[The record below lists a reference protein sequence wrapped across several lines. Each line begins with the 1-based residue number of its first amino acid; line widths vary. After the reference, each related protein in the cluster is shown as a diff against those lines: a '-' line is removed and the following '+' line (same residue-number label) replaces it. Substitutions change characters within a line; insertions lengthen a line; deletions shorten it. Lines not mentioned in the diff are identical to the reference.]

1 MDPERDSRLNVVFC
15 HSFFS
20 LGAGTSSPRRLV
32 ETAKKF
38 GYTHIALIDEAC
50 MGGAVELM
58 EACQE
63 HGLRPILGQTLQV
76 QVELLG
82 QTLTG
87 AVVVLCQDRAG
98 YAQLNDLITLQNEQ
112 GHVQPV
118 QLQPFE
124 VLTGGRRGLLGGLLL
139 QGDFHRA
146 RLWLQ
151 HLKGLVDGHLFL
163 QLWHDLCHGD
173 DRMAQR
179 MVQLAREE
187 GLPCVAAPEIRY
199 ASEDQWPLYDAL
211 VCARLGTQIDQP
223 HELRPVNGAQC
234 IQPWEHF
241 LQRLP
246 YPEAIWTA
254 NRLAQMCSFDLLPD
268 RLTPADASLPPN
280 FSPHLYLMMRAY
292 QGLEERYPP
301 QLLTQADQRLTYEL
315 GIVRQHGLEN
325 FFLLATEVSD
335 YCRENGI
342 LAAGRGSAAGSVL
355 CFVLGITQV
364 DPIKHGLLFER
375 FLHGEKKAMPD
386 VDIDI
391 SSSRRRE
398 VLAWVE
404 KRFGEVGKEAMVC
417 NRITYRLPSAVQDL
431 ARALG
436 LPQQQAADLT
446 KRLGRDFRHLRPG
459 DAQKAAMIFDEVLGN
474 APAKTVL
481 LDILSRMERGFVR
494 HLAPHSGG
502 VVLSRE
508 PLSHYSP
515 LRTSSGG
522 IRTLEFDKNDIET
535 LGLIKLDLLGLR
547 MFSAIENAL
556 AEIERVEGKRL
567 DPARLPDHP
576 KVWWRISRG
585 DNIGAFQIES
595 PGQMQLSA
603 RNQPRNLTELAHQ
616 VALFRPGPIQ
626 SNTVHPYLRRK
637 AGKEKVPHLHPSITP
652 ILQGTYGTVL
662 YQEQV
667 LRICVHFAG
676 LGWLQAD
683 RYRKKLSAWEDETE
697 LASLKVQ
704 FVEQA
709 VTTHAGSDHPV
720 SPDLAEQVFSM
731 IAAFRGYGFAES
743 HAVAFAQHAYVSAY
757 LKEFFSAAYFVGILN
772 HEPGMYSRQT
782 ITQECLKRGV
792 EVLSLDINQSQV
804 LFQVEVKKGLW
815 GKPVQGIRFGLSGV
829 KGLQEDSPAR
839 IVLERTRGLFAS
851 LQDFYTRVSLQ
862 SSEYEALVLGG
873 AFDLLLSRRDALYQ
887 LKTLQGATRG
897 GGGAL
902 FLPEVA
908 TPALVPLTERESH
921 LLDMQ
926 FKRASESGR
935 HIMDLYRTELQS
947 LEVLP
952 LRVLNDGDRVRTA
965 GWVISKQRPPS
976 ARGVAFFALEDGPVR
991 AQVIISPELWEKE
1004 RVLLRDVQLLIVEG
1018 RVQASGVNVALV
1030 AESLWCLVRRPQLV
1044 SQKS

>member
-1 MDPERDSRLNVVFC
+1 M
-15 HSFFS
+15 
-20 LGAGTSSPRRLV
+20 
-32 ETAKKF
+32 
-38 GYTHIALIDEAC
+38 
-50 MGGAVELM
+50 
-58 EACQE
+58 
-63 HGLRPILGQTLQV
+63 
-76 QVELLG
+76 
-82 QTLTG
+82 
-87 AVVVLCQDRAG
+87 
-98 YAQLNDLITLQNEQ
+98 
-112 GHVQPV
+112 
-118 QLQPFE
+118 
-124 VLTGGRRGLLGGLLL
+124 
-139 QGDFHRA
+139 
-146 RLWLQ
+146 
-151 HLKGLVDGHLFL
+151 
-163 QLWHDLCHGD
+163 
-173 DRMAQR
+173 
-179 MVQLAREE
+179 
-187 GLPCVAAPEIRY
+187 AAPEVRY
-199 ASEDQWPLYDAL
+199 ASEEQWPLYDAL
-211 VCARLGTQIDQP
+211 VCARLGIGIDQP

-234 IQPWEHF
+234 IQPWEHY
-241 LQRLP
+241 LQRMP
-246 YPEAIWTA
+246 YPQAVWNA
-254 NRLAQMCSFDLLPD
+254 NRLAQQCSFNLLPD
-268 RLTPADASLPPN
+268 RLTPADAFLPPN

-292 QGLEERYPP
+292 QGLEQKYPP
-301 QLLTQADQRLTYEL
+301 GLLKQADLRLTYEL

-355 CFVLGITQV
+355 CYALGITQV
-364 DPIKHGLLFER
+364 DPIQHSLLFER

-404 KRFGEVGKEAMVC
+404 KRFGEQGREAMVC

-436 LPQQQAADLT
+436 LPPQQASDLT
-446 KRLGRDFRHLRPG
+446 KALGRDFRHLRPH
-459 DAQKAAMIFDEVLGN
+459 DARKASVVFDEVLKN
-474 APAKTVL
+474 APAKEVL

-522 IRTLEFDKNDIET
+522 IRTLEFDKNDVET

-547 MFSAIENAL
+547 MLSAIENAL
-556 AEIERVEGKRL
+556 SEIERVEGKRL

-585 DNIGAFQIES
+585 DNLGAFQIES

-637 AGKEKVPHLHPSITP
+637 SGKEKVPILHPSITP

-676 LGWLQAD
+676 LSWLQAD
-683 RYRKKLSAWEDETE
+683 RYRKKLSAWEDEAE
-697 LASLKVQ
+697 LAVLKAQ

-709 VTTHAGSDHPV
+709 SATHAGAEHPV
-720 SPDLAEQVFSM
+720 GAELAEQVFEM

-743 HAVAFAQHAYVSAY
+743 HAFAFAQHTYVSAY
-757 LKEFFSAAYFVGILN
+757 LKEFHPAAYFTGILN

-782 ITQECLKRGV
+782 LTQECLKRGV
-792 EVLSLDINQSQV
+792 EVLPLDINQSQA

-829 KGLQEDSPAR
+829 RGLQGDSPAR
-839 IVLERTRGLFAS
+839 IVLERTRGPFTS
-851 LQDFYTRVSLQ
+851 LQDFYTRVSLA
-862 SSEYEALVLGG
+862 SSEYEALGLGG
-873 AFDLLLSRRDALYQ
+873 AFDGLLSRRDALYQ

-897 GGGAL
+897 GSGAL

-908 TPALVPLTERESH
+908 TPAVAPLTEREAY

-935 HIMDLYRTELQS
+935 HIMDLYRSELQS

-952 LRVLNDGDRVRTA
+952 LRVLKDGDRVRTA

-976 ARGVAFFALEDGPVR
+976 ARGVAFFAIEDRSER

-1004 RVLLRDVQLLIVEG
+1004 RVLLRDVQLLVVEG
-1018 RVQASGVNVALV
+1018 RVQATGVNVAVV
-1030 AESLWCLVRRPQLV
+1030 AEQLWCLVRRPRV
-1044 SQKS
+1044 SVQAQ